1 MSKSATMNQIAER
14 AKCPPARSRM
24 SGVPFITAG
33 SLKLFRSDATTAILA
48 GCKIDDTSVFFQA
61 TANGASFNNSAQL
74 QVPMTLLT
82 AKKPMPPYFTP
93 NKMEAWLRM
102 HEEFA
107 KKIPRIQHIVT
118 DRSTDMVP
126 VEQPELVVDA
136 IRHENRV
143 AQVGCE
149 SLSPYVDMRRV
160 ILCDF
165 TAIVVDSL

>member
-1 MSKSATMNQIAER
+1 
-14 AKCPPARSRM
+14 
-24 SGVPFITAG
+24 
-33 SLKLFRSDATTAILA
+33 
-48 GCKIDDTSVFFQA
+48 
-61 TANGASFNNSAQL
+61 L